1 MLAYIPF
8 IYFTILLICHLTNK
22 NMRFG
27 AGAVSLVWIDISA
40 FFSIWLEKYNLYGQF
55 GCNENAISFAGVLLY
70 CILWTIVLF
79 PLLKLDQ
86 KDINIVS
93 TINKPNF
100 FKYLCIFIILCM
112 IIHLL
117 TMDFS
122 ELISQLSIDSSDLYL
137 EKQSRTVYT
146 GGARNFL
153 LWIPNTV
160 ASFTVLYNL
169 CWFISLS
176 VCKQSKIVN
185 ILLLLSSSISMLV
198 GFASG
203 GRAALLWWTLT
214 FLVFYFFFKPN
225 LSSKQVHA
233 INLTFSIFAGI
244 GLFGFIIITLSRFDD
259 GANNALLSFIGYAG
273 QQLNNFCALLP
284 HIDLS
289 HLYPDRL
296 FPLSQYIL
304 TNEPL
309 KLSEYYAFL
318 SSIYPIQVNVFF
330 TLFGELLMDT
340 GIIGLLLFICL
351 YTTIAISI
359 SRNRSIESYQ
369 LFVLAILFCIPVRGL
384 FAWPFSNYFES
395 LYLLFSV
402 GLFIIF
408 KYNLKFGQK
417 HLL

>member
-1 MLAYIPF
+1 
-8 IYFTILLICHLTNK
+8 
-22 NMRFG
+22 
-27 AGAVSLVWIDISA
+27 
-40 FFSIWLEKYNLYGQF
+40 
-55 GCNENAISFAGVLLY
+55 
-70 CILWTIVLF
+70 
-79 PLLKLDQ
+79 
-86 KDINIVS
+86 
-93 TINKPNF
+93 
-100 FKYLCIFIILCM
+100 
-112 IIHLL
+112 
-117 TMDFS
+117 MDFS
-122 ELISQLSIDSSDLYL
+122 ELISQLSMDSSDLYL

-233 INLTFSIFAGI
+233 INIAFSIFAGI